1 MLSDDCTRY
10 VELRRAMG
18 FKFRLQSCLLRNFV
32 AFAEARG
39 DAYVRT
45 KTVLA
50 WAAEAPSATQRRER
64 LLVVRRF
71 AHQMQAEDERYE
83 VPPAQ
88 VFGRPKRTR
97 RVPYI
102 YTPEEIRG
110 LLNAAAELTP
120 KDSIRPATYVNLFA
134 LIASTGLRISEALA
148 LQLDDITPAGLII
161 RHTKFRKS
169 RLVPLHTTAERGIE
183 RYLAL
188 RRRVGGGAD
197 RSVFVSLWG
206 SGLSYSTVYPVFLNL
221 MRSIGLR
228 GSPGSPG
235 PCIHDLRHTFAV
247 RALEQSSA
255 VGSEEVAQHILALS
269 TYLGHAHPS
278 DTYWYLQATPK
289 LLEGISKAGEELFN
303 GGRQ

>member
-1 MLSDDCTRY
+1 MLSDDCAYY

-18 FKFRLQSCLLRNFV
+18 FKFRLQSCLLRNFT

-39 DAYVRT
+39 DCYVRT
-45 KTVLA
+45 ETVLA
-50 WAAEAPSATQRRER
+50 WAAEAPSAAQRRQR
-64 LLVVRRF
+64 LLIVRRF
-71 AHQMQAEDERYE
+71 ARQMQAEDERYE

-88 VFGRPKRTR
+88 VFGRPKRER

-102 YTPEEIRG
+102 YTLEEIRC

-120 KDSIRPATYVNLFA
+120 KDSIRPATYVTLFA
-134 LIASTGLRISEALA
+134 LIVSTGLRISEALA
-148 LQLDDITPAGLII
+148 LQLDDVTPAGLVI

-183 RYLAL
+183 HYLDL
-188 RRRVGGGAD
+188 RRRVGGSD
-197 RSVFVSLWG
+197 LSVFISLWG
-206 SGLSYSTVYPVFLNL
+206 SGLSYSTVYAVFLEL

-228 GSPGSPG
+228 GGPGTPG

-247 RALEQSSA
+247 RALEQSDG
-255 VGSEEVAQHILALS
+255 VGSEEVGRHTLALS

-289 LLEGISKAGEELFN
+289 LLNGISRAGETLFN